1 MGDSVEEWYERI
13 KDHTAVMRRIKPVSI
28 MFSEYFFYFSA
39 FIKDENVKKSLR
51 LQMIHVPTIYQIDR
65 IKNLK
70 VLEDRFSLPYKAAL
84 KKERSE
90 RESNSCIVVS

>member
-28 MFSEYFFYFSA
+28 MFSKYYFYFSA

-51 LQMIHVPTIYQIDR
+51 LQMIHVPAIYQIDR
-65 IKNLK
+65 IKNPK
-70 VLEDRFSLPYKAAL
+70 YWKIGFPYHIKAAL

-90 RESNSCIVVS
+90 REFNSCIVVS